1 MSDFFKTDKLP
12 FLIAGPC
19 SAESAEQMDLV
30 VSALAEFG
38 AVKLVRCGVWKPR
51 TQPGNFE
58 GRGEES
64 LRWIADLRQRYHV
77 RFATEVATPEHVELC
92 LKYGLDAFWIGSR
105 TVCNPFSVSELCE
118 ALKGTDIPVMVK
130 NPLIP
135 DVKLWAGALERV
147 ENAGIADVAAIHR
160 GFFLHN
166 NYDFRNN
173 PLWEIPIELKRIKP
187 SLPVFCDPSHI
198 CGKRS
203 LVASLSQT
211 ALDLNFDGLMIET
224 HHDPE
229 MALTDGNQQVTPDE
243 LREIWKALRVP
254 QNDSNIPEELL
265 LLRKQIDLLDDELL
279 NILSQRSDVS
289 RKIAEIK
296 LHNNLPILQLDR
308 WKNLL
313 QDHLSEAEKK
323 HLSPEFIRKIFETI
337 HSESVRLQ
345 DEIFSK

>member
-1 MSDFFKTDKLP
+1 M
-12 FLIAGPC
+12 
-19 SAESAEQMDLV
+19 
-30 VSALAEFG
+30 
-38 AVKLVRCGVWKPR
+38 
-51 TQPGNFE
+51 
-58 GRGEES
+58 
-64 LRWIADLRQRYHV
+64 
-77 RFATEVATPEHVELC
+77 
-92 LKYGLDAFWIGSR
+92 
-105 TVCNPFSVSELCE
+105 
-118 ALKGTDIPVMVK
+118 
-130 NPLIP
+130 
-135 DVKLWAGALERV
+135 
-147 ENAGIADVAAIHR
+147 
-160 GFFLHN
+160 
-166 NYDFRNN
+166 
-173 PLWEIPIELKRIKP
+173 
-187 SLPVFCDPSHI
+187 FCDPSHI

-224 HHDPE
+224 HHNPE

-308 WKNLL
+308 WEKLL
-313 QDHLSEAEKK
+313 QNHLSEAEKK

-345 DEIFSK
+345 DEIFPK